1 MEHPVTA
8 TRISSLLYWF
18 FPLGIGV
25 TQAVFNS
32 YYQIL
37 PVGIATIDGLIFS
50 LVLGVLGIAVWYVVR
65 YNDPEKSG
73 GIQILASHIA
83 AALFFALLWIVSSGI
98 IVKTILDNL
107 SYNNYYE
114 NQFIVRT
121 FVGLIFYAILVSFY
135 YTYVYSQHNR
145 EKRLRETEWQNQIR
159 KAQLSTLKSQINPH
173 FLFNSLNSVA
183 SLTLT
188 NPEKAHE
195 MVIALSD
202 FMRYSLRKHQDDM
215 VTLDVELLNIRLY
228 LQIEKIRFGSILQYK
243 FDINEDCK
251 NHLIPNLILQPLL
264 ENAIKYGVYEASKP
278 VEILLTARKI
288 SNILEISLV
297 NDFDPESVPL
307 KGEGVG
313 LKNIIDRLRLLYGS
327 STLLSFQRGENKF
340 IVKMLVPD
348 YSEIKHL

>member
-8 TRISSLLYWF
+8 NRISSLLYWF
-18 FPLGIGV
+18 FPLGIGF

-83 AALFFALLWIVSSGI
+83 AALFFTLLWIVSSGI
-98 IVKTILDNL
+98 IVKTMLNNL
-107 SYNNYYE
+107 LYNNYYE

-121 FVGLIFYAILVSFY
+121 FVGLLYYAILVSVY

-278 VEILLTARKI
+278 VEIHLTARKN
-288 SNILEISLV
+288 SNILEISLI